1 MTLKDL
7 FPFRADDAAA
17 YLPGT
22 NIHPANGY
30 VDTE

>member
-1 MTLKDL
+1 MTLNGL
-7 FPFRADDAAA
+7 FPLRADDAAA
-17 YLPGT
+17 YLPGI